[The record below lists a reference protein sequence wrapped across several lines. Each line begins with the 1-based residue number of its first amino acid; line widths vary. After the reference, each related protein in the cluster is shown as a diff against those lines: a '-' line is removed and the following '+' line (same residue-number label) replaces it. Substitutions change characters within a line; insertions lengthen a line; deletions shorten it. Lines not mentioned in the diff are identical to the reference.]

1 MSNSAFTQG
10 ILQTPLVVALGGTG
24 LSSLGSATQVI
35 RVNAGGT
42 ALEYA
47 TIGTLSDGDKG
58 DITVSSS
65 GTVWT
70 IDNSAVT
77 FSKIANIA
85 TSRILGRTTASSG
98 VIEEL
103 TVGTG
108 LSLGSGSL
116 SLDATLVGLSS
127 LDTTSGV
134 LVQTATDTFTK
145 RTLTGTT
152 NQITVT
158 NGDGVAG
165 NPTFSLPATIVTTS
179 VQPTSAVLAG
189 SSSTTN
195 TSASSAQIL
204 GSTNTQY
211 QLSTGGITVTPT
223 ADYSMVG
230 TLLRQSTITEA
241 SSGTHILIANLGVK
255 APIINNGSGSTT
267 NASTVYIEGAPT
279 GTATPTNVY
288 ALWVDDGVVRIDGTI
303 ELGAASDTTLSRSA
317 AGVLAVE
324 GVAVPTISSTSTL
337 TNKRIDPRVVSAA
350 SYTTSTTIDSDATDV
365 YVITAQAGALLFN
378 NPSGTPVQGQ
388 KLIIRIKDN
397 GTARVL
403 TYGSQFRAMGT
414 ALPATTVLSK
424 TMYMGFMYN
433 STDTKWDL
441 LSVAQEA

>member
-10 ILQTPLVVALGGTG
+10 ILATPLVVALGGTG
-24 LSSLGSATQVI
+24 LSSLGSALQVI

-70 IDNSAVT
+70 VDNDAITYAKIQNVSAA
-77 FSKIANIA
+77 SKL
-85 TSRILGRTTASSG
+85 LGRGSAGGSG
-98 VIEEL
+98 DVEEI
-103 TVGTG
+103 TIGSG
-108 LSLGSGSL
+108 LSLSGTTLSATGGGSG
-116 SLDATLVGLSS
+116 DVVGPASS
-127 LDTTSGV
+127 
-134 LVQTATDTFTK
+134 TDTAVVVFDGTTGK
-145 RTLTGTT
+145 LVKNSTLLYSGAGSLTGLA
-152 NQITVT
+152 Q
-158 NGDGVAG
+158 
-165 NPTFSLPATIVTTS
+165 
-179 VQPTSAVLAG
+179 VQPTNSILAG
-189 SSSTTN
+189 TTGSTATTSSTALLFG
-195 TSASSAQIL
+195 ASSAQ
-204 GSTNTQY
+204 Y
-211 QLSTGGITVTPT
+211 QVSNGGISTTPT
-223 ADYSMVG
+223 ADNNFYAFVI
-230 TLLRQSTITEA
+230 RQNTITEA
-241 SSGTHILIANLGVK
+241 ASGTHAIISSLAVRS
-255 APIINNGSGSTT
+255 PIITNGSATTT
-267 NASTVYIEGAPT
+267 NGVTVYIEGAPT

-414 ALPATTVLSK
+414 ALPSTTVLSK